1 MKQIIFLFTLR
12 VVGGWVQLLVLVILN
27 FTLFFCRKIRGNRS
41 NSLLHTHK
49 GHSVQRRLWHIRS
62 DAIGCNENVEDGDV
76 WLVGSHPASFGTNA
90 EAVVAFLKDLVA
102 KSKLFGTNVSNF

>member
-1 MKQIIFLFTLR
+1 MK
-12 VVGGWVQLLVLVILN
+12 
-27 FTLFFCRKIRGNRS
+27 
-41 NSLLHTHK
+41 
-49 GHSVQRRLWHIRS
+49 
-62 DAIGCNENVEDGDV
+62 NVEDGDV